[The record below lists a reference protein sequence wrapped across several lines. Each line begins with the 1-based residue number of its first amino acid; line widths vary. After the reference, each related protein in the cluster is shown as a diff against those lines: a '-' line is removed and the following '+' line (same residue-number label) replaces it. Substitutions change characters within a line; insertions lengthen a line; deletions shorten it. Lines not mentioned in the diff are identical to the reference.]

1 MRCFSI
7 RKRRNNL
14 PWYKCFQFLLGASAC
29 VQQHLYQEGI
39 TWCQKGLAVSF
50 DECRKSQYY
59 FGDSFHLITHVKK
72 QNVSGSHMLL
82 TLINKRI
89 QETGRLVMK
98 TANNRNYLKQHWVQ
112 TFTWMIIL
120 IISALTIIHSR
131 CQTTQNSYQ
140 TWSLKS
146 KLCNFFHLMSYHW
159 SQNLIACI
167 ADSVIASS
175 IHRKCT
181 ESGAHLHVSFYI
193 HQHNWSRSWRHGTIF
208 V

>member
-59 FGDSFHLITHVKK
+59 LFGDSFHLITHVKK
-72 QNVSGSHMLL
+72 RKVIGSHMLL

-120 IISALTIIHSR
+120 IISALTIIHIRS
-131 CQTTQNSYQ
+131 QTTQNSYRNL
-140 TWSLKS
+140 SLKS
-146 KLCNFFHLMSYHW
+146 KLCNSSLSCPITGVKILLLATLAVSLPAPVTASMR
-159 SQNLIACI
+159 SQ
-167 ADSVIASS
+167 
-175 IHRKCT
+175 
-181 ESGAHLHVSFYI
+181 AHIYM
-193 HQHNWSRSWRHGTIF
+193 
-208 V
+208 